1 MSAQAKGVSEHPR
14 SYYRFAVAFLGYT
27 LFVILWGVLVR
38 ATGSGAGCGSHWPLC
53 NAQVVPL
60 EPSLETLIEY
70 THRITSGFALVG
82 AIVLPFWARK
92 VFPAGHRAIRASW
105 WALLF
110 MITEALVGAGL
121 VLFEMVAYDT
131 RLARGFWMA
140 AHLINTFLLIA
151 AQSLAVWWARFG
163 SGEVRGRDPRVS
175 WLVGV
180 GVAGMMLLGVSGA
193 IAALGDTLFPAGS
206 LAEGVAADFSAGAHL
221 FLRLR
226 IFHPLIAV
234 VVAVYFL
241 IAANVLAELQ
251 PGVLVRR
258 MARIATGLFLA
269 QLAVGVVNLL
279 LLAPVWMQLVH
290 LLLAD
295 FVWMAFVV
303 LCAESLFPREAT
315 ASGPARE
322 PVEALPAA

>member
-1 MSAQAKGVSEHPR
+1 MSAASGSANGYPR
-14 SYYRFAVAFLGYT
+14 SYFRFAVAFLGYT
-27 LFVILWGVLVR
+27 LFVILWGALVR

-60 EPSLETLIEY
+60 EPTLETIIEF
-70 THRITSGFALVG
+70 THRVTSGFALIG
-82 AIVLPFWARK
+82 AIALPLWARK

-110 MITEALVGAGL
+110 MVTEALVGAGI

-131 RLARGFWMA
+131 RLARGYWMA

-163 SGEVRGRDPRVS
+163 TGEARGRDPRVW
-175 WLVGV
+175 WLVSA
-180 GVAGMMLLGVSGA
+180 GVAGMLLLGVSGA

-206 LAEGVAADFSAGAHL
+206 LAEGVAADFSPDAHV

-234 VVAVYFL
+234 VVACYFL
-241 IAANVLAELQ
+241 VAANLLADMQ
-251 PGVLVRR
+251 SGVLVRR
-258 MARIATGLFLA
+258 MARLATGLFIA
-269 QLAVGVVNLL
+269 QLAVGALNLL

-303 LCAESLFPREAT
+303 LCAESLLPREAPV
-315 ASGPARE
+315 SQPAME
-322 PVEALPAA
+322 LSPSA

>member
-1 MSAQAKGVSEHPR
+1 MSGSAGGLNDHPR
-14 SYYRFAVAFLGYT
+14 AFFRFAAAFLGYT
-27 LFVILWGVLVR
+27 IFVVLWGALVR

-60 EPSLETLIEY
+60 EPTVETMIEY
-70 THRITSGFALVG
+70 THRVTSGLALIG
-82 AIVLPFWARK
+82 AVALPLWARK
-92 VFPAGHRAIRASW
+92 VFAPGHRAVRASW

-121 VLFEMVAYDT
+121 VLFEMVADDT
-131 RLARGFWMA
+131 RLARAFWMG

-151 AQSLAVWWARFG
+151 AQALTVWWARFG
-163 SGEVRGRDPRVS
+163 SGASRTRDSRAVV
-175 WLVGV
+175 LVGF

-206 LAEGVAADFSAGAHL
+206 LAEGIHADFSTGAHV

-226 IFHPLIAV
+226 ILHPLIAV
-234 VVAVYFL
+234 VVACYFL
-241 IAANVLAELQ
+241 VASNVLADLR
-251 PGVLVRR
+251 PGVLVGRV
-258 MARIATGLFLA
+258 ARFTTALFLA
-269 QLAVGVVNLL
+269 QLGVGALNLL

-295 FVWMAFVV
+295 LVWMAFVV
-303 LCAESLFPREAT
+303 LAAESLLPREAEQAQGHPAVAIA
-315 ASGPARE
+315 AS
-322 PVEALPAA
+322 